1 MNMMNRVPLYN
12 TITFTDA
19 FVDEQIFIDTITNS
33 GIPLKITE
41 ENARILYYLLYAK
54 FGNSPIANSDINQ
67 FKYKLCSIIFQYG
80 PAWEKR
86 LEIQDNIRNLT
97 EEDLVAG
104 TKTIF
109 NSAMNPQNEPSTDTL
124 NELPYINSQNT
135 AKYVKNKVDAYRNL
149 WDLLRVDVT
158 EVFLKQFQKLFKQFV
173 APEVRVLYE
182 SEE

>member
-1 MNMMNRVPLYN
+1 MNMTNRVPLYN

-19 FVDEQIFIDTITNS
+19 FIDEQIFIDTIQNS
-33 GIPLKITE
+33 GIPLKITV
-41 ENARILYYLLYAK
+41 ENARVLYYLLDAK
-54 FGNSPIANSDINQ
+54 FGNSPIANNDVNQ

-86 LEIQDNIRNLT
+86 IEIQDKLRNLT

-104 TKTIF
+104 TKSIF
-109 NSAMNPQNEPSTDTL
+109 NSAVNPQNEPSTDTL
-124 NELPYINSQNT
+124 NELPYINTQNT

-158 EVFLKQFQKLFKQFV
+158 ELFLKQFQKLFKQFV
-173 APEVRVLYE
+173 APEVRLVYE